1 MSKMN
6 QLLKLRLKLAATGFA
21 LSAVAVGTYINCV
34 KTLKPDPFLD
44 AEPSKSIV
52 SK

>member
-1 MSKMN
+1 MN
-6 QLLKLRLKLAATGFA
+6 QLLKLRLRLATTGLA
-21 LSAVAVGTYINCV
+21 LTGIAIGTYINCV

-44 AEPSKSIV
+44 AEPSKSVV